1 MRALGGAAGPSR
13 PGRRTWWHQSARAS
27 GPLSVCV
34 NCGASTRQ
42 TAAWPPSPMAAKRSP
57 QSLQR
62 TCRAARRLA
71 ARACGA
77 ALLGERGESALQAA
91 PRCCDCRARCPSG
104 PDVCLRR
111 ARP

>member
-1 MRALGGAAGPSR
+1 MRARGGAAGPGR
-13 PGRRTWWHQSARAS
+13 PGRRAWWHQSARAS

-62 TCRAARRLA
+62 TCRASHRLA
-71 ARACGA
+71 IQACGA
-77 ALLGERGESALQAA
+77 ALLGNQ
-91 PRCCDCRARCPSG
+91 
-104 PDVCLRR
+104 
-111 ARP
+111 

>member
-1 MRALGGAAGPSR
+1 MRARGGAAGPGR
-13 PGRRTWWHQSARAS
+13 PGRRAWWHQSARAS

-62 TCRAARRLA
+62 TCRGRRADSQRAHLA
-71 ARACGA
+71 WTCGA
-77 ALLGERGESALQAA
+77 ALLGDG
-91 PRCCDCRARCPSG
+91 
-104 PDVCLRR
+104 
-111 ARP
+111 